1 VVGDEVFDVFDL
13 EDLEN
18 NQLEQE
24 DIELPTREEF
34 APNQAILDGLDVPVV
49 PDTQVDIS
57 QDVQEVK
64 GEQKKARS
72 ALWKV
77 CCCLTCGCGIG

>member
-1 VVGDEVFDVFDL
+1 MFDVFDDINTV
-13 EDLEN
+13 ED
-18 NQLEQE
+18 E
-24 DIELPTREEF
+24 DDQDEVPTGDDF
-34 APNQAILDGLDVPVV
+34 APDQAILDGLDVPVV

-64 GEQKKARS
+64 GEQQRARS

-77 CCCLTCGCGIG
+77 CSSIRIFNVGK